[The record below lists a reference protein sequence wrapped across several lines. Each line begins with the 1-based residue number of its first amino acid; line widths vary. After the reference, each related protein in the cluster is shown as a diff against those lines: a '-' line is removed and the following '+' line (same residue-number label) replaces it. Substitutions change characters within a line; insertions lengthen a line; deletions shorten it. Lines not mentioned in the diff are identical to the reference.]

1 MNIVLIL
8 LAIIGGAVGILS
20 TLYCTISMIVV
31 IIRKIYRKARYQIS
45 MFD

>member
-8 LAIIGGAVGILS
+8 IAIIGGAVGIL
-20 TLYCTISMIVV
+20 TTIYGTISIPVV
-31 IIRKIYRKARYQIS
+31 IIWKLHRKIKYHIS

>member
-8 LAIIGGAVGILS
+8 IAIIGGAVGILS
-20 TLYCTISMIVV
+20 TLYCTISMIAV
-31 IIRKIYRKARYQIS
+31 IIWKIYRKVRYQIS